1 MDSRKSNVRWT
12 LAALAVVA
20 VVGAVLLMME
30 RPPPAIASVKN
41 ALGLQRDAASVAPRT
56 KPICTSP
63 VNPNVA
69 APTNCV
75 PQHLANLP
83 PDPGPEGLK
92 TIEGID
98 SDKDGV
104 RDDVQRFIAEN
115 YGHSER
121 AVRALREV
129 AKGAQRQITIADTVG
144 RDQAKQIAEE
154 IMKPV
159 DCFVRSVDKETRY
172 SGALEKVVTEVTNT
186 PERYAKKGKFE
197 VLAANRVYELSND
210 PTPVLCGYAPE
221 KLPN

>member
-30 RPPPAIASVKN
+30 RPPPAIASVKS
-41 ALGLQRDAASVAPRT
+41 ALGLQRDTAPDAPRA

-83 PDPGPEGLK
+83 RDPGPAGMK

-115 YGHSER
+115 YGDSER
-121 AVRALREV
+121 AVRALNNV
-129 AKGAQRQITIADTVG
+129 ARGAQMEIVTGDSVN
-144 RDQAKQIAEE
+144 RDQARVLADQVVKA
-154 IMKPV
+154 V
-159 DCFVRSVDKETRY
+159 GCFSNSVD
-172 SGALEKVVTEVTNT
+172 EKLRLNRTLDLILVKMQNT
-186 PERYAKKGKFE
+186 PERWERMQKFE
-197 VLAANRVYELSND
+197 QLLTGVYPLDVRPVAEQCGYDPAALSN
-210 PTPVLCGYAPE
+210 
-221 KLPN
+221 